1 MGRYRGCP
9 GRRRLE
15 ERGAARTL
23 IIITATTT
31 AAATTAAAL
40 RLLLG
45 DEVEVLGEQRVASQR
60 PVQVAHQRA
69 LLRRIEG
76 RVDARLGGDIGR
88 YREMQGRYMGC
99 GRAPW
104 RRAPPRRAA
113 ISPRSP

>member
-60 PVQVAHQRA
+60 PVQVAH
-69 LLRRIEG
+69 LLRLSLRL
-76 RVDARLGGDIGR
+76 RVRVRVKVRVRVSSGGAPARAAPPHR
-88 YREMQGRYMGC
+88 RACR
-99 GRAPW
+99 RAPW
-104 RRAPPRRAA
+104 RRYREV
-113 ISPRSP
+113 